1 MGLLYMD
8 DKTRHILE
16 CLEEDAR
23 ISHEKIA
30 TLTGIAADEVDR
42 RIKELEDSGV
52 IRKYKTVIDWD
63 LAGDEYVYAII
74 ELKVTL
80 ERKMGYQALVERLY
94 KFPEV
99 RSVRLLSGQYD
110 LSLTVFGKTMKEVAF
125 FVAEKISTL
134 EQVQHTTTHFVLK
147 TYKEDGVILFEQDHV
162 SRLPVTP

>member
-23 ISHEKIA
+23 TSHEKIA
-30 TLTGIAADEVDR
+30 IMTGLTADEVSKKV
-42 RIKELEDSGV
+42 KELEDAGV

-63 LAGDEYVYAII
+63 MAGDEYVYAVI

-80 ERKMGYQALVERLY
+80 ERKLGYQDLVERLY
-94 KFPEV
+94 RFPEV

-110 LSLTVFGKTMKEVAF
+110 LSLTVSGKSMKEVAF

-147 TYKEDGVILFEQDHV
+147 TYKEDGVILYEQDHV
-162 SRLPVTP
+162 TRLLVTP

>member
-1 MGLLYMD
+1 MD
-8 DKTRHILE
+8 EQTRHILE

-23 ISHEKIA
+23 ISHEEIA
-30 TLTGIAADEVDR
+30 TLTGLTADEVCQR
-42 RIKELEDSGV
+42 VKALEETGV

-63 LAGDEYVYAII
+63 MAGDEYVYAII
-74 ELKVTL
+74 EPKVTL
-80 ERKMGYQALVERLY
+80 ERKLGYQALVERLY

-110 LSLTVFGKTMKEVAF
+110 LSLTVFGKSMKEVAF

-147 TYKEDGVILFEQDHV
+147 TYKEDGVILYEQDHV
-162 SRLPVTP
+162 TRLPVTP

>member
-1 MGLLYMD
+1 MD
-8 DKTRHILE
+8 EKTRHILE

-23 ISHEKIA
+23 ISHEEIA
-30 TLTGIAADEVDR
+30 TLTGLSVDKVCQKV
-42 RIKELEDSGV
+42 KELEDGGI

-110 LSLTVFGKTMKEVAF
+110 LSLTVFGKSMKEVAF

-147 TYKEDGVILFEQDHV
+147 TYKEDGVILYEQDHV
-162 SRLPVTP
+162 TRLPVTP

>member
-1 MGLLYMD
+1 MD

-23 ISHEKIA
+23 TSHEKIA
-30 TLTGIAADEVDR
+30 AMTGLTVDGVSKR
-42 RIKELEDSGV
+42 VKELEDAGV

-63 LAGDEYVYAII
+63 MAGDEYVYAVI

-80 ERKMGYQALVERLY
+80 ERKLGYQDLVERLY

-110 LSLTVFGKTMKEVAF
+110 LSLTVSGKSMKEVAF

-147 TYKEDGVILFEQDHV
+147 TYKEDGVILYEQDHV
-162 SRLPVTP
+162 TRLLVTP

>member
-23 ISHEKIA
+23 TSHEKIA
-30 TLTGIAADEVDR
+30 TMTGLAADEVSKK
-42 RIKELEDSGV
+42 ITELEDAGV

-63 LAGDEYVYAII
+63 MAGDEYVYAII
-74 ELKVTL
+74 ELQVTL
-80 ERKMGYQALVERLY
+80 ERKLGYQDLVERLY

-110 LSLTVFGKTMKEVAF
+110 ISLTVSGKSMKEVAF

-147 TYKEDGVILFEQDHV
+147 TYKEDGVILYEQDHV
-162 SRLPVTP
+162 TRLLVTP

>member
-1 MGLLYMD
+1 MD
-8 DKTRHILE
+8 DITRHILE

-23 ISHEKIA
+23 IGHDKIA
-30 TLTGIAADEVDR
+30 TLTGLTVDEVSR
-42 RIKELEDSGV
+42 RVKELEKSGV
-52 IRKYKTVIDWD
+52 IRKYKTVVDWD
-63 LAGDEYVYAII
+63 LAGDEFVYAII

-80 ERKMGYQALVERLY
+80 ERKSGYQKLVERLY
-94 KFPEV
+94 KFSEV

-110 LSLTVFGKTMKEVAF
+110 LSLTVFGRSMKEVAF

-147 TYKEDGVILFEQDHV
+147 TYKEDGVILYEQDHV

>member
-1 MGLLYMD
+1 MMD
-8 DKTRHILE
+8 NKTRHVLE

-23 ISHEKIA
+23 ISHEEIA
-30 TLTGIAADEVDR
+30 TLTGLTIDEVDK
-42 RIKELEDSGV
+42 IVKELEESGV

-63 LAGDEYVYAII
+63 LAGDENVYAII
-74 ELKVTL
+74 ELKVSL
-80 ERKMGYQALVERLY
+80 ERSIGYQPLVERLY
-94 KFPEV
+94 RFPEV

-110 LSLTVFGKTMKEVAF
+110 LSLTVSGKTMKQVAF

>member
-1 MGLLYMD
+1 MD

-23 ISHEKIA
+23 IGHEKIA
-30 TLTGIAADEVDR
+30 ALTGLTVDEVSKKV
-42 RIKELEDSGV
+42 KELEDSGV

-63 LAGDEYVYAII
+63 AAGDEYVYAII
-74 ELKVTL
+74 ELEVTL

-99 RSVRLLSGQYD
+99 RSARLLSGQYD

-147 TYKEDGVILFEQDHV
+147 TYKEDGVILYEQDHV
-162 SRLPVTP
+162 TRLPVTP

>member
-1 MGLLYMD
+1 MD
-8 DKTRHILE
+8 EQTRHILE

-23 ISHEKIA
+23 ISHEEIA
-30 TLTGIAADEVDR
+30 TLTGLTADEVCQR
-42 RIKELEDSGV
+42 VKALEETGV

-63 LAGDEYVYAII
+63 MAGDEYVYAII

-80 ERKMGYQALVERLY
+80 ERKLGYQALVERLY

-110 LSLTVFGKTMKEVAF
+110 LSLTVFGKSMKEVAF

-147 TYKEDGVILFEQDHV
+147 TYKEDGVILYEQDHV
-162 SRLPVTP
+162 TRLPVTP

>member
-1 MGLLYMD
+1 MGLLNMD
-8 DKTRHILE
+8 EKTRHILE

-30 TLTGIAADEVDR
+30 TLTGMPVGEVS
-42 RIKELEDSGV
+42 RIIKDMENSGV

-63 LAGDEYVYAII
+63 LAGDENVYAII
-74 ELKVTL
+74 ELKVSL
-80 ERKMGYQALVERLY
+80 ERSLGYQALVERLY

-110 LSLTVFGKTMKEVAF
+110 LSLTVSGSSMKEVAF

-134 EQVQHTTTHFVLK
+134 EQVQHTATHFVLK
-147 TYKEDGVILFEQDHV
+147 TYKEDGVILYEQDHLA
-162 SRLPVTP
+162 RLPVTP

>member
-1 MGLLYMD
+1 MD

-30 TLTGIAADEVDR
+30 IMTGLAADEVSK
-42 RIKELEDSGV
+42 RITELEDTGV

-63 LAGDEYVYAII
+63 MAGDEYVYAII
-74 ELKVTL
+74 ELEVTL
-80 ERKMGYQALVERLY
+80 ERKIGYQDLVERLY

-110 LSLTVFGKTMKEVAF
+110 ISLTVSGRSMKEVAF

-147 TYKEDGVILFEQDHV
+147 TYKEDGVILYEQDRV
-162 SRLPVTP
+162 TRLLVTP

>member
-1 MGLLYMD
+1 MD

-23 ISHEKIA
+23 TSHAMIA
-30 TLTGIAADEVDR
+30 TLTGLTADEVSK
-42 RIKELEDSGV
+42 RIKDLEEGGV

-63 LAGDEYVYAII
+63 MAGDEYVYAII

-80 ERKMGYQALVERLY
+80 ERKLGYQALVERLY

-110 LSLTVFGKTMKEVAF
+110 LSLTVCGKSMKEVAF

-147 TYKEDGVILFEQDHV
+147 TYKEDGVILYEQDHV
-162 SRLPVTP
+162 TRLPVTP